1 MSTDFSHIPFDRLVD
16 LAEGRLPTE
25 ERDQLLA
32 HIASNPQAAAE
43 FAELE
48 RMLDL
53 MRSDDMEDAPS
64 YVVSRANRL
73 MRQKKSGEV
82 AQPNLIQRLVAL
94 LKFDSAMAP
103 AAAGIRSVQSDVRQ
117 MLYSAEGYD
126 IDLRVMPTG
135 DTWMVSGQLLGP
147 SAQGQAMLQGPAT
160 VYADLNELSE
170 FNLDGVPSGQYTLTL
185 HLEDVDIDIDSLD
198 IGA

>member
-1 MSTDFSHIPFDRLVD
+1 MSTDFSQIPFERLVD

-25 ERDQLLA
+25 EREQLLTQL
-32 HIASNPQAAAE
+32 ASNPQAAAE
-43 FAELE
+43 FAEIE
-48 RMLDL
+48 RMFDL

-64 YVVSRANRL
+64 YVVSRAKRL
-73 MRQKKSGEV
+73 MRQKKAGDV

-94 LKFDSAMAP
+94 LKFDSAQAP
-103 AAAGIRSVQSDVRQ
+103 AAVGIRSVQSDVRQ
-117 MLYSAEGYD
+117 VLYSAEGYD

-135 DTWMVSGQLLGP
+135 DTWSVAGQLLGP

-160 VYADLNELSE
+160 VYTDLNELSE
-170 FNLDGVPSGQYTLTL
+170 FSLDGVPAGQYTLTL

>member
-1 MSTDFSHIPFDRLVD
+1 MSTNLPKISFEQLVD

-25 ERDQLLA
+25 EREQLLTQL
-32 HIASNPQAAAE
+32 ASNPQAAAE
-43 FAELE
+43 FAEIE
-48 RMLDL
+48 RMFDL

-64 YVVSRANRL
+64 YVVSRAKRL
-73 MRQKKSGEV
+73 MRQKKASEIT
-82 AQPNLIQRLVAL
+82 QPNLIQRLVAL
-94 LKFDSAMAP
+94 LKFDSAQAP

-117 MLYSAEGYD
+117 VLYSAEGYD

-135 DTWMVSGQLLGP
+135 DAWSVAGQLLGP
-147 SAQGQAMLQGPAT
+147 NAQGQARLQGPAT

-198 IGA
+198 IGT